1 MHHQGCV
8 TRVLQA
14 AMSYKPSNASMHVA
28 MERDHAVPPTH
39 ARTAPACAPQ
49 VGLLHRIFYLLGTPT
64 PEQWKELDTHT
75 HYRDSFPQWRPQ
87 AMADVFPKLA
97 NDPQGLDLLSSMLQL
112 DPSKRI
118 TATAALEHPWLAE
131 TRAAEAALRSHCW
144 QPDSPSAFAA
154 NLASALQTAQFQ
166 SPASSE
172 GSTYTPPFRQP
183 AAPAAAAGPHAAGA
197 AQPPRPSRLSRSSS
211 GVHAQPLP
219 QQEQQQQPSQQQP
232 QLRAGTTSLGRFAAV
247 ARQPVALPADPQQQ
261 LLCTSPSELPRSS
274 KAAALQHPAGNINSN
289 ESDQDH
295 HSLAHHQQHMGPPRP
310 PARTMPSAHHQPAT
324 ASTAPA
330 GVAARGSASGML
342 LGPGSSTYMP
352 SERA

>member
-1 MHHQGCV
+1 
-8 TRVLQA
+8 
-14 AMSYKPSNASMHVA
+14 
-28 MERDHAVPPTH
+28 
-39 ARTAPACAPQ
+39 

-87 AMADVFPKLA
+87 ALADVFPKLA
-97 NDPQGLDLLSSMLQL
+97 NDPLGLDLLSSMLQL

-211 GVHAQPLP
+211 GVHVQPLP
-219 QQEQQQQPSQQQP
+219 PQEQQQ

-247 ARQPVALPADPQQQ
+247 ARQQAPVLLSADPQQQ
-261 LLCTSPSELPRSS
+261 LLCTSPSELPRPS
-274 KAAALQHPAGNINSN
+274 KAAALQQPAGNIKSN

-310 PARTMPSAHHQPAT
+310 PARPMPRAHHQPAT
-324 ASTAPA
+324 AAAAPG
-330 GVAARGSASGML
+330 GVAARGTSGML